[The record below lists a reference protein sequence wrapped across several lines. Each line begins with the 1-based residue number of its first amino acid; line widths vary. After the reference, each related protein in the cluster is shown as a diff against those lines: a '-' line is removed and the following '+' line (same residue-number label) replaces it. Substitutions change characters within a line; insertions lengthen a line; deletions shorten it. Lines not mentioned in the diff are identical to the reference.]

1 MSLESKE
8 HFHGSSQFRVREWLV
23 YRHQG
28 RGRGLSKME
37 VVHTADP
44 KTLDTL
50 SATFTLS
57 EQTTFTHVDVLSFE
71 LVGQEVQAQAAV
83 LDPRGVASST

>member
-1 MSLESKE
+1 
-8 HFHGSSQFRVREWLV
+8 
-23 YRHQG
+23 
-28 RGRGLSKME
+28 ME

-57 EQTTFTHVDVLSFE
+57 EQTTFTRFDVLSFE
-71 LVGQEVQAQAAV
+71 LVGQEVQA
-83 LDPRGVASST
+83 

>member
-1 MSLESKE
+1 
-8 HFHGSSQFRVREWLV
+8 
-23 YRHQG
+23 
-28 RGRGLSKME
+28 ME

-50 SATFTLS
+50 SAPFTLS
-57 EQTTFTHVDVLSFE
+57 EQTTFTPVDVLSFE